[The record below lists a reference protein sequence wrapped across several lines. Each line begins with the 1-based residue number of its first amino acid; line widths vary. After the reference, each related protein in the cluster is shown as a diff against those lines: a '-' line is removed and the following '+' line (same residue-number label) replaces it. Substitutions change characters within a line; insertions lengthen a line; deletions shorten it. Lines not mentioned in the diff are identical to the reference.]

1 MDKTLRS
8 GKVALD
14 KKHKDGTSNK
24 QHSHDVEI
32 EQTATDSPSCTA
44 KPDQRDAELSVRLEP
59 DSVAANLC
67 TVCGFSAKCPRSLK
81 IHSAKRHGNKLKNAG
96 NAAKSTENM
105 SDARSVDVNQE
116 AGGGTVSEIKKRKKS
131 DELSVSSDDSGNTK
145 SSYEKETEADKQQTN
160 QEEMT
165 QKRRVSKR
173 TPKPK
178 IIHSCNYCGQE
189 FWGKSP
195 LDLHVQRSHAKDTPY
210 TCEYV
215 TLSFVYDESSDFYII
230 VLSSTFCLK
239 GELRMS

>member
-14 KKHKDGTSNK
+14 KQHKDGISKK
-24 QHSHDVEI
+24 QQSHDVEM
-32 EQTATDSPSCTA
+32 EQTATDSPSWTA
-44 KPDQRDAELSVRLEP
+44 KPDQTDAELSVRLEP
-59 DSVAANLC
+59 DSGAKNLC

-81 IHSAKRHGNKLKNAG
+81 IHSAKRHGNRSKNAG
-96 NAAKSTENM
+96 NIAKSTENI
-105 SDARSVDVNQE
+105 SVDVNQE
-116 AGGGTVSEIKKRKKS
+116 AGDGTASQIKKSKKS

-145 SSYEKETEADKQQTN
+145 SLSEKETEADKQQTN
-160 QEEMT
+160 QEEIT

-215 TLSFVYDESSDFYII
+215 LPFSVYT
-230 VLSSTFCLK
+230 V
-239 GELRMS
+239 

>member
-14 KKHKDGTSNK
+14 KKHKDGTSKN
-24 QHSHDVEI
+24 QQSHDVEM
-32 EQTATDSPSCTA
+32 EQTATDSPSWTA
-44 KPDQRDAELSVRLEP
+44 KPDQTDTELSVRLEP
-59 DSVAANLC
+59 DSVAENLC
-67 TVCGFSAKCPRSLK
+67 MVCGFSAKCPRSLK
-81 IHSAKRHGNKLKNAG
+81 IHSAKRHGNRSKNAG
-96 NAAKSTENM
+96 NAAKSTKNI
-105 SDARSVDVNQE
+105 SDASSVVVNQE
-116 AGGGTVSEIKKRKKS
+116 AGDGTASEIKKRKKS
-131 DELSVSSDDSGNTK
+131 DEVSVSSDDSGNTK
-145 SSYEKETEADKQQTN
+145 SSSEKETETDKQQTN

-215 TLSFVYDESSDFYII
+215 SL
-230 VLSSTFCLK
+230 
-239 GELRMS
+239 